1 MKRFAFVSL
10 IFLAACAGPVPIR
23 FSAHAKP
30 APVVGISN
38 PSFMDGDV
46 ARGRRAFI
54 EMRCIDCHRVAEDPT
69 LPLGARAV
77 AGPVL
82 ENMQRYSSAKVAERI
97 TSRRTGENEDLFD
110 RRMKD
115 YAQPMTSQQLVD
127 IVAYLRSFGT
137 AGRG

>member
-1 MKRFAFVSL
+1 MRRLAFAAL
-10 IFLAACAGPVPIR
+10 TILTAACAGPVPIR

-38 PSFMDGDV
+38 PSFMDGDA

-54 EMRCIDCHRVAEDPT
+54 DLQCIDCHRVAEDPA
-69 LPLGARAV
+69 LPRGARAI

-82 ENMQRYSSAKVAERI
+82 ENMKRYSAGEVAARI
-97 TSRRTGENEDLFD
+97 TSRRTGENEDLLD
-110 RRMKD
+110 RHMKD

-127 IVAYLRSFGT
+127 VVAYLRTITPPKG
-137 AGRG
+137 